1 METTPPSHSRGRQ
14 LAQTSAEMIAN
25 MVPVFGGT
33 IAVALTVALNHK
45 LNERR
50 ERWFSELAEAVEE
63 LRDRFEGFDP
73 ESLAENEAFVDAVV
87 TATRIVDRTSQRE
100 KIQVLRNAVL
110 NSALP
115 AAPDQDIQQLYFTLI
130 ENLTPTHLRLLTLL
144 DNPPGWFDVRPELHR
159 PQFGMSSS
167 RTELIKAAMPDLA
180 DEGPQMIER
189 FYAALTDG
197 GLVNGALH
205 GMMTAQGVWQ
215 PVTTQFAARFL
226 AFICDPKLAL
236 CVSLW

>member
-1 METTPPSHSRGRQ
+1 
-14 LAQTSAEMIAN
+14 MIAN

-33 IAVALTVALNHK
+33 IAVALTVALSHK

-50 ERWFSELAEAVEE
+50 ERWFMELAEAVEE

-100 KIQVLRNAVL
+100 KIEVLRNAVL

-115 AAPDQDIQQLYFTLI
+115 AAPDQDIQQLYFAFI
-130 ENLTPTHLRLLTLL
+130 DNLTPTHMGLLSLL
-144 DNPPGWFDVRPELHR
+144 DNPPGWFDARPELHR
-159 PQFGMSSS
+159 PQFGISSS
-167 RTELIKAAMPDLA
+167 RTALIKAAMPALA

-215 PVTTQFAARFL
+215 PVTTEFAARFL
-226 AFICDPKLAL
+226 AFIRDPRLGDT
-236 CVSLW
+236 

>member
-1 METTPPSHSRGRQ
+1 METTPPSHSKGRQ
-14 LAQTSAEMIAN
+14 LAQTGAEMMVN

-50 ERWFSELAEAVEE
+50 ERWFTELAEAVEE
-63 LRDRFEGFDP
+63 LQGRFDGFDP
-73 ESLAENEAFVDAVV
+73 DSLAENEAFVDAVV

-100 KIQVLRNAVL
+100 KIEVLRNAVL

-115 AAPDQDIQQLYFTLI
+115 AAPDQDVQQLYFALI
-130 ENLTPTHLRLLTLL
+130 DDLTPTHMRLLTLL
-144 DNPPGWFDVRPELHR
+144 DDPPGWFDARPALHR
-159 PQFGMSSS
+159 PQFGMMSS
-167 RTELIKAAMPDLA
+167 RTALISAAMPDLA

-197 GLVNGALH
+197 GLVNGAL
-205 GMMTAQGVWQ
+205 GGTMTGQGAWQ
-215 PVTTQFAARFL
+215 PVTTEFAARFL
-226 AFICDPKLAL
+226 AFIRDPRSGAN
-236 CVSLW
+236 